1 MADGQPRL
9 RIKSV
14 TSPQGHDINAATAR
28 RVYSEHTTKTLL
40 LECEHDIQNFHNR
53 EKAGLPP
60 HDPQCVSLPKAGVTG
75 TKKRGRK
82 GFDGDLEA

>member
-1 MADGQPRL
+1 MADGNKYYKPPKTKPFGADTQPNSL
-9 RIKSV
+9 
-14 TSPQGHDINAATAR
+14 SPPLTFNR
-28 RVYSEHTTKTLL
+28 TLL